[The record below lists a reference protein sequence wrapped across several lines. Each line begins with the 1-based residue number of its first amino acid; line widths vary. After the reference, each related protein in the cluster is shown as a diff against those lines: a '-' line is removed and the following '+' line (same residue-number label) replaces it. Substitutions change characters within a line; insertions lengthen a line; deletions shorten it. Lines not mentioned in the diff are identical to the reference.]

1 MSGLSLQNFIDISS
15 GRYNAGQVDITT
27 DKNGNEVLKKV
38 NNHTFLTS
46 KNNVVLDPEKVI
58 KVKTAFINALK
69 ESHVSN
75 EQLSKIRERIGLP
88 ESISIHDYSG
98 LESETLSF
106 AEKRFTPL
114 TRKEINAILKEVV
127 LSGKGAANADGSAN
141 ITRKQINSINNS
153 YNISGSKAETRDVLN
168 SQAKI
173 QSDIRQ
179 KATDSTFNNIVKMLS
194 FDTGSLDGIFK
205 SRCEN
210 HTGENAVNENAA
222 EKTAITNT
230 FKSMFSS
237 VLRMLSPSVSES
249 GTFMI
254 CGKPAVITKDD
265 SGKLLVTVGKG
276 VMATTISLNAT
287 AENVLQSMMIRAT
300 KDSAFLGKENMQSL
314 LDSVFSHDLDGN
326 LAVDDRNSLTRQF
339 CLVITELTSRTQKF
353 DVQNNNPKVEVQN
366 NNAKA
371 DVQNNNPKADVQN
384 KITFE
389 GIFKGNYNTS
399 LLVEIAERA
408 LNGEVIKPDDLVR
421 YHEELMKDNS
431 NLTEEMQQLLKEVAN
446 IPLSRSSPNVEL
458 SVSLTQPVEK
468 IAENIAPGLPGAAN
482 LRGELKTAD
491 IKNFLADLIFSD
503 DAIAADSGSQ
513 KAGDV
518 LRSVLGDP
526 KNVSAFAEIIRN
538 PEVLNGTSTP
548 AVVDVLKKGFQ
559 NMRTALDPYF
569 QKTTGKSIDGAAGD
583 GAKFL
588 EDFTEFLKNEK
599 ALPGSVLFSFNTII
613 QDMAI
618 ARSLPGAANLG
629 GELKTADI
637 KNFVADMIFSDDTI
651 AADSGS
657 QKAGDVLRSV
667 LGDPKNVSA
676 FAEII
681 RNPEALNGTSTP
693 AVVDVLKNGFQN
705 MRTALGPY
713 FQETTG
719 KSIDEAAGDRA
730 KFLEDFTKFLKNEKA
745 LPGSVLFSFNAIIQN
760 MANNGCKILQN
771 VINEVFNFDTKPV
784 NELGGLTVNPYDKM
798 NPTEIKAELGKKSLN
813 NIIDNASSDT
823 SVPGQMGLFKQVLC
837 DYFVTMNKADKKT
850 MFASALRFADTFNFA
865 DADGKPLEG
874 AALESAK
881 QSATVKFTG
890 AILKGTGPLMQK
902 MLQGMPRDVVGP
914 FADALDDMKSN
925 LAPIPR
931 KIVQAHLMKMINDSN
946 QKIKQIDIKQSL
958 GAASVGEAFLCDFKY
973 VGDEGK
979 EQSGSYV
986 VKIMRHDVE
995 ARVKREAEV
1004 FKNAAQKIGPGM
1016 EKTWEGLYEQ
1026 YKKEFDFTLEAQNI
1040 SEGEKI
1046 YEVADNGS
1054 DHKYW
1059 TVAPEVS
1066 SMHLANK
1073 LVEPSKNALV
1083 GTQAVGSTADRYFK
1097 ETIKEIQGY
1106 TASMFAIDPAT
1117 GRIKWDP
1124 QTKQPVL
1131 SSDVTD
1137 AGPKSVRNGVELV
1150 LPKIINAQK
1159 KLIQA
1164 SRVWFTE
1171 ALLGSGQFHGDCHA
1185 GNIMIAEYKTT
1196 FIDFG
1201 NFYKLETR
1209 PALDQT
1215 GAQILDTENKPVMV
1229 DEKNELLKLI
1239 MGTTVRN
1246 KEVFMKGFK
1255 NLLSPSGMASF
1266 ETNRDKVDAIVTTIL
1281 GKGDF
1286 SFDVCYRLKACLS
1299 ELQKL
1304 GLELPPQIN
1313 CFVQSMM
1320 RLQNSIAEMNT
1331 IINQCNKIYEV
1342 ANNYRIPS
1350 DKVITDEFDLYGQVL
1365 SYSLTEEGRISV
1377 TEMDDDEEITVPQFH
1392 KKIREIYGGGST
1404 SASTCKN
1411 FNKGGDYYEKLFAR
1425 ISKGS
1430 NPLEE
1435 AEKIQN
1441 LLLGHLDLKNSEND
1455 RGIRDTLVKSMD
1467 SFKEQIQK
1475 AGDDPKLKEQA
1486 IHSFT
1491 KSFCVSQGYAI
1502 NFLMTDNLD
1511 TTKIKAPASFA
1522 NVIMSTFFDD
1532 VDVAMDII
1540 NKKFKSDSSTLK
1552 NSVIKEGG
1560 KLGVGMLDIFTKG
1573 IDYLFEK
1580 IKDSTMKMGGDDS
1593 YQIDIGI

>member
-366 NNAKA
+366 NNPKVEVQNNNAKA

-588 EDFTEFLKNEK
+588 EDFTE
-599 ALPGSVLFSFNTII
+599 
-613 QDMAI
+613 
-618 ARSLPGAANLG
+618 
-629 GELKTADI
+629 
-637 KNFVADMIFSDDTI
+637 
-651 AADSGS
+651 
-657 QKAGDVLRSV
+657 
-667 LGDPKNVSA
+667 
-676 FAEII
+676 
-681 RNPEALNGTSTP
+681 
-693 AVVDVLKNGFQN
+693 
-705 MRTALGPY
+705 
-713 FQETTG
+713 
-719 KSIDEAAGDRA
+719 
-730 KFLEDFTKFLKNEKA
+730 FLKNEKA